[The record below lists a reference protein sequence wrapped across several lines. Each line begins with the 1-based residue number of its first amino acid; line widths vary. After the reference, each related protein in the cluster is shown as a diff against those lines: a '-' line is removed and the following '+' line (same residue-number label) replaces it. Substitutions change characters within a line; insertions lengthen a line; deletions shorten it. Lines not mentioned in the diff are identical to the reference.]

1 MYKKSLFA
9 SLALAMVSSNALA
22 QANVETKKLDDLVIT
37 TSKSN
42 KSIKDTSGTI
52 TVINAEDIAKINATN
67 IKDILVKTAGIVEV
81 GGSNGIKRVSIRGTR
96 PVDAL
101 ILVDGKK
108 TNRTGTYATAADFE
122 YSQVPISMIERIEII
137 KGPKSSIYGS
147 DAMGGVV
154 NIITKKDYSKAI
166 WGDIDLQAGV
176 SSAKNGG
183 DEQNLSANLGGNISD
198 KFSFMLGVNKFN
210 RDETYG
216 EGYRWVG
223 FSKSKVDDATYID
236 GRESTNGNLKLKYN
250 IDDTQNIY
258 ASYLK
263 GKEDIKQKANE
274 DYYSADRDVWSV
286 GYEKNFEKVSLSFDY
301 TNAKTD
307 AKIKDGL
314 FANQTHAL
322 KNDYLKGEA
331 KISALKNNYIV
342 IGAETAKEKY
352 ERYRPTT
359 NITDQQFEIRANSYY
374 IQDEIEFGDFIFTLG
389 TVLDDNE
396 KYGTELSP
404 NIGVVYKI
412 DDNQRLKASYGEG
425 FKAPDVKIGSSS
437 YFANTTWGN
446 DDLKPETSKSYEL
459 AYEFYGENT
468 LFKTALFQNKINN
481 MFVIEQRVMPGNQH
495 QWRNVDKAD
504 IKGFEAE
511 VEYYI
516 TDNHMLNANYTL
528 LKTENKSGT
537 NQGKDIQYRPKNT
550 INVGLSSDF
559 DYGISSYLS
568 ANYIGTQYKNADNS
582 EKIKAYTIANAQ
594 ISKKLTNDLSVR
606 VGVDNIFDKHF
617 DETIDNADYIK
628 RRFAYVGLNYKF

>member
-1 MYKKSLFA
+1 
-9 SLALAMVSSNALA
+9 MVLM
-22 QANVETKKLDDLVIT
+22 QW
-37 TSKSN
+37 
-42 KSIKDTSGTI
+42 
-52 TVINAEDIAKINATN
+52 
-67 IKDILVKTAGIVEV
+67 
-81 GGSNGIKRVSIRGTR
+81 
-96 PVDAL
+96 
-101 ILVDGKK
+101 
-108 TNRTGTYATAADFE
+108 
-122 YSQVPISMIERIEII
+122 
-137 KGPKSSIYGS
+137 
-147 DAMGGVV
+147 GGVV
-154 NIITKKDYSKAI
+154 NIITKKDYSKTI

-183 DEQNLSANLGGNISD
+183 DEQNLSANIGGNISD

-223 FSKSKVDDATYID
+223 FSKPKVDDATYID

-286 GYEKNFEKVSLSFDY
+286 GYEKNFEKVSLNLDY

-314 FANQTHAL
+314 FANQTHEL

-352 ERYRPTT
+352 SRYRPTT
-359 NITDQQFEIRANSYY
+359 NITDQRFEIRANSYY
-374 IQDEIEFGDFIFTLG
+374 IQDEIELGDFIFTLG

-504 IKGFEAE
+504 IKGLEAE

-617 DETIDNADYIK
+617 DETIDNADYLK

>member
-1 MYKKSLFA
+1 MYKQSLFA
-9 SLALAMVSSNALA
+9 SLAIMMLSTTSF
-22 QANVETKKLDDLVIT
+22 ANENTEETKKIDDIVVT
-37 TSKSN
+37 AKSN
-42 KSIKDTSGTI
+42 KSIKDTSGAI
-52 TVINAEDIAKINATN
+52 TVISAEDIAKINATN

-108 TNRTGTYATAADFE
+108 TNRTGIYATAADFE

-183 DEQNLSANLGGNISD
+183 DEQNLSANIGGNISD

-223 FSKSKVDDATYID
+223 FSKPKVDDATYID

-286 GYEKNFEKVSLSFDY
+286 GYEKNFEKVSLSLDY

-314 FANQTHAL
+314 FANQTHEL

-352 ERYRPTT
+352 ARYRPTT

-504 IKGFEAE
+504 IQGFETE

-537 NQGKDIQYRPKNT
+537 NKGKDIQYRPKNT
-550 INVGLSSDF
+550 INIGLSSDF

-617 DETIDNADYIK
+617 DETIDNADYLK